1 MQENDIRALM
11 HGLSPIPPE
20 ITPAT
25 TFPLAYWKTAK
36 FAEVV
41 SLGYVADHEDIDRPT
56 SWTTSYEEVDGEWR
70 VRRGVGS
77 GQWGGAQGPPGS
89 VLESLDKVI
98 RVGMHRSNSHPA
110 DGEPGVVVMGWSTPE
125 VAFVSLVQGSGIER
139 SEARGHYGAWI
150 IGSQR
155 NEYWTV
161 EAYDVAGHLL
171 ASEEG
176 PRPREAPVEVIEGFE
191 ADQTHSSGGRMRIV
205 AIERYESKVAV
216 SWEFIFPADTASL
229 LSAEDESE
237 IQEQLHSRPLDTPS
251 ARVRRQ
257 EEWRR
262 LKFVLGLLSISDDR
276 GTRYEQ
282 AGGGGGSSGA
292 LAKWTNTF
300 IPQIPEEASILFIQH
315 GDLAFRV
322 PLP

>member
-1 MQENDIRALM
+1 
-11 HGLSPIPPE
+11 
-20 ITPAT
+20 
-25 TFPLAYWKTAK
+25 
-36 FAEVV
+36 
-41 SLGYVADHEDIDRPT
+41 
-56 SWTTSYEEVDGEWR
+56 
-70 VRRGVGS
+70 
-77 GQWGGAQGPPGS
+77 
-89 VLESLDKVI
+89 
-98 RVGMHRSNSHPA
+98 
-110 DGEPGVVVMGWSTPE
+110 
-125 VAFVSLVQGSGIER
+125 
-139 SEARGHYGAWI
+139 
-150 IGSQR
+150 
-155 NEYWTV
+155 
-161 EAYDVAGHLL
+161 
-171 ASEEG
+171 
-176 PRPREAPVEVIEGFE
+176 
-191 ADQTHSSGGRMRIV
+191 MRIV

-229 LSAEDESE
+229 LSAEDEAE

-251 ARVRRQ
+251 ERVRRQ